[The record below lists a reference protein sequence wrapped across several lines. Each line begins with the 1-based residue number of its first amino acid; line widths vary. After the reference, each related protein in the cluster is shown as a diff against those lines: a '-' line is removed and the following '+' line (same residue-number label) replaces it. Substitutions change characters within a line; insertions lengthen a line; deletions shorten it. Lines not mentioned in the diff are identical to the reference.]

1 MKLKRIFLLL
11 TLVPTLL
18 FAQQQGTPVTKD
30 SFNNLNLSYP
40 GLEEVNKLVTAK
52 DYENAAKA
60 LLKYYRK
67 RSNIKHPEYNKE
79 DKARFAGK
87 KLPAGV
93 QEKADK
99 GMLHQFYVHP
109 GYGFIDYGK
118 DINWQHWP
126 VKDNEIR
133 WQLHRMY
140 WWEPMGLAYWSSG
153 DEKYAKE
160 WIFQF
165 RDWVKKN
172 PLGLSKEN
180 DRFAWRPLEVATRIQ
195 DQPAMFN
202 MFITSPSFSP
212 DFLLEFLNIYNQQ
225 ANHILNNYSEKGNHL
240 LFEAQRIIYAGCFFP
255 ELKAADAW
263 RKSGIEILN
272 TEIKKQIYPDGLQF
286 ELSPNYHVA
295 TINIFLK
302 ALRMTQL
309 TGMANEFPDS
319 YKKTIEQMII
329 ALADFSFPDYVYP
342 MFGDAKLANKDQML
356 KEYKSW
362 LEVFPQNQTIKYFA
376 TEGKQGTTPAYLSS
390 ALKTGGFYTFR
401 NGWKENAT
409 VMVLR
414 ASPPGFFHS
423 QPDNGTFDLWVKGR
437 NFMPDAGCYVYSGN
451 EEIQK
456 LREAYRQT
464 KVHKT
469 LTLDNN
475 NMETC
480 DAKLIT
486 WKTSPAVDLL
496 VYSNPSYKTL
506 SHRRS
511 VLFVDK
517 KYFVIVDE
525 AIGTAKGNVGV
536 HFQFAEESGVRFN
549 KGNNSAQTG
558 YKDGNNLLIQGFA
571 NGAVL
576 TEEEGKVSYAYRK
589 EVPRPAF
596 AFEKAK
602 GDENTSSFITV
613 LYPFEGAKAPE
624 ITVKEGAKHNLA
636 KGTLD
641 LTLNIDGKK
650 RQLTEQLTGN

>member
-1 MKLKRIFLLL
+1 MMNLKKIILLL
-11 TLVPTLL
+11 TLAPTLL
-18 FAQQQGTPVTKD
+18 FAQQQNNRVSKD
-30 SFNNLNLSYP
+30 SFSNLNLNYP
-40 GLEEVNKLVTAK
+40 GLEEVNKLVAAN

-67 RSNIKHPEYNKE
+67 RDNIKHPDYNKE
-79 DKARFAGK
+79 DQAKFAGK
-87 KLPAGV
+87 KLAEGV

-126 VKDNEIR
+126 IKDNEIR
-133 WQLHRMY
+133 WQLHRTY
-140 WWEPMGLAYWSSG
+140 WWQPMGLAYWASG

-172 PLGLSKEN
+172 PKGLSKDN

-195 DQPAMFN
+195 DQTGMFN
-202 MFITSPSFSP
+202 MFVNSPNFTP

-225 ANHILNNYSEKGNHL
+225 ADHILNNYSDKGNHL

-255 ELKAADAW
+255 ELKAAGTW
-263 RKSGIEILN
+263 IKSGIEILN
-272 TEIKKQIYPDGLQF
+272 SEITKQIYPDGVHF

-309 TGMANEFPDS
+309 TGMSNEFPES
-319 YKKTIEQMII
+319 YKKTIEEMII
-329 ALADFSFPDYVYP
+329 ALADFSFPDYAYP
-342 MFGDAKLANKDQML
+342 MFGDAKLAKKDEMVKQY
-356 KEYKSW
+356 KEW
-362 LEVFPQNQTIKYFA
+362 QEVYPTNQVIKYFA
-376 TEGKQGTTPAYLSS
+376 TEGKQGTAPAYLSS

-409 VMVLR
+409 VMVLK
-414 ASPPGFFHS
+414 ASPPAFFHS
-423 QPDNGTFDLWVKGR
+423 QPDNGTFDLWVNGR
-437 NFMPDAGCYVYSGN
+437 NFMPDAGAYVYSGS

-475 NMETC
+475 NM
-480 DAKLIT
+480 DINNAKLMT

-496 VYSNPSYKTL
+496 VYGNPSYKDL
-506 SHRRS
+506 NHRRS
-511 VLFVDK
+511 VLFIDK
-517 KYFVIVDE
+517 KYFVIIDE
-525 AIGTAKGNVGV
+525 AIGAAKGNIGI
-536 HFQFAEESGVRFN
+536 HFQLAEKSNATFN
-549 KGNNSAQTG
+549 KKQNSVQTQ
-558 YKDGNNLLIQGFA
+558 YKDGNNLLIQTLGK
-571 NGAVL
+571 GAIL
-576 TEEEGKVSYAYRK
+576 TEEEGKVSYSYRK
-589 EVPRPAF
+589 EVARPAF

-602 GDENTSSFITV
+602 DNDNTVSFTTV
-613 LYPFEGAKAPE
+613 LYPFEGIKAPV
-624 ITVKEGAKHNLA
+624 INVKEGSKHNLA
-636 KGTLD
+636 KGIVD
-641 LTLNIDGKK
+641 LT
-650 RQLTEQLTGN
+650 

>member
-1 MKLKRIFLLL
+1 LL
-11 TLVPTLL
+11 TLAPTVL
-18 FAQQQGTPVTKD
+18 FAQQQSNPVAKD
-30 SFNNLNLSYP
+30 SFSNLNLNYP
-40 GLEEVNKLVTAK
+40 GLEEVNKLVAAK

-67 RSNIKHPEYNKE
+67 RDNIKHPEYNQE
-79 DKARFAGK
+79 DKAKFAGK
-87 KLPAGV
+87 KLAEGV
-93 QEKADK
+93 LEKADK

-126 VKDNEIR
+126 IKDNEIR
-133 WQLHRMY
+133 WQLHRTY
-140 WWEPMGLAYWSSG
+140 WWQPMGLAYWSSG

-160 WIFQF
+160 WVFQF

-172 PLGLSKEN
+172 PKGLSKDN
-180 DRFAWRPLEVATRIQ
+180 DRFAWRPLEVSTRIQ
-195 DQPAMFN
+195 DQTGTFN
-202 MFITSPSFSP
+202 MFVNSPNFTP

-225 ANHILNNYSEKGNHL
+225 ADHILNNYSDKGNHL

-255 ELKAADAW
+255 ELKAADTW

-309 TGMANEFPDS
+309 TGMSNEFPES
-319 YKKTIEQMII
+319 YKKTVEDMII
-329 ALADFSFPDYVYP
+329 ALGDFSFPDYSYP
-342 MFGDAKLANKDQML
+342 MFGDAKLAKKDEML
-356 KEYKSW
+356 KQYKEW
-362 LEVFPQNQTIKYFA
+362 RKVYPKNQVIKYFA
-376 TEGKQGTTPAYLSS
+376 TEGKQGTAPAYLSS

-401 NGWKENAT
+401 NDWKENAT

-437 NFMPDAGCYVYSGN
+437 NFMPDAGAYVYSGS

-475 NMETC
+475 NMDIC
-480 DAKLIT
+480 DAKLMT
-486 WKTSPAVDLL
+486 WKASPAVDLL
-496 VYSNPSYKTL
+496 VYTNPSYKDL
-506 SHRRS
+506 NHRRS
-511 VLFVDK
+511 VLFIDK
-517 KYFVIVDE
+517 KYFVIFDE
-525 AIGTAKGNVGV
+525 AVGTAKGNIGI
-536 HFQFAEESGVRFN
+536 HFQLAEDSKAAFN
-549 KGNNSAQTG
+549 KKQNSVQTQ
-558 YKDGNNLLIQGFA
+558 YKDGNNLLIQTLGK
-571 NGAVL
+571 GATL
-576 TEEEGKVSYAYRK
+576 TEEEGKVSYSYRK
-589 EVPRPAF
+589 EVARPAF

-602 GDENTSSFITV
+602 NNDNTVSFATV
-613 LYPFEGAKAPE
+613 LYPYEGTKAPV
-624 ITVKEGAKHNLA
+624 INVKEGSKHNLG
-636 KGTLD
+636 KGIVD
-641 LTLNIDGKK
+641 LTLTIDGKK
-650 RQLTEQLTGN
+650 RQISEQLY

>member
-1 MKLKRIFLLL
+1 MMNLKKIILLL
-11 TLVPTLL
+11 TLAPTLL
-18 FAQQQGTPVTKD
+18 FAQQQSNPVTKD
-30 SFNNLNLSYP
+30 SFSNLNLNYP
-40 GLEEVNKLVTAK
+40 GLEEVNKFVAGN

-67 RSNIKHPEYNKE
+67 RDNIKHPEYNTE
-79 DKARFAGK
+79 DKAKFAGK
-87 KLPAGV
+87 KLAEGV

-126 VKDNEIR
+126 IKDNEIR
-133 WQLHRMY
+133 WQLHRTY
-140 WWEPMGLAYWSSG
+140 WWQPMGLAYWSSG

-172 PLGLSKEN
+172 PKGLSKEN
-180 DRFAWRPLEVATRIQ
+180 DRFAWRPLEVSTRIQ
-195 DQPAMFN
+195 DQTGTFN
-202 MFITSPSFSP
+202 MFVNSPNFTP

-225 ANHILNNYSEKGNHL
+225 ADHILNNYSDKGNHL

-255 ELKAADAW
+255 ELKAADSW

-272 TEIKKQIYPDGLQF
+272 TEIKKQIYPDGLHF

-302 ALRMTQL
+302 ALHMTQL
-309 TGMANEFPDS
+309 TGMSNEFPES
-319 YKKTIEQMII
+319 YKKTVEEMII
-329 ALADFSFPDYVYP
+329 ALADFSFPDYSYP
-342 MFGDAKLANKDQML
+342 MFGDAKLAKKDEML
-356 KEYKSW
+356 KQYKEW
-362 LEVFPQNQTIKYFA
+362 RKVYPKNQVIKYFA

-401 NGWKENAT
+401 NDWKENAT

-437 NFMPDAGCYVYSGN
+437 NFMPDAGAYVYSGS

-475 NMETC
+475 NMDVN
-480 DAKLIT
+480 DAKLMT
-486 WKTSPAVDLL
+486 WKASPAVDLL
-496 VYSNPSYKTL
+496 VYNNSSYKAL
-506 SHRRS
+506 NHRRS
-511 VLFVDK
+511 VLFIDK
-517 KYFVIVDE
+517 KYFVIIDE
-525 AIGTAKGNVGV
+525 AVGAAKGNVGI
-536 HFQFAEESGVRFN
+536 HFQLAEDSKAAFN
-549 KGNNSAQTG
+549 KKQNSVQTQ
-558 YKDGNNLLIQGFA
+558 YKDGNNLLIQTFGK
-571 NGAVL
+571 GAAL
-576 TEEEGKVSYAYRK
+576 TEEEGKVSYSYRK
-589 EVPRPAF
+589 EIARPAF

-602 GDENTSSFITV
+602 NNDNTVSFTTV
-613 LYPFEGAKAPE
+613 LYPFEGAKAP
-624 ITVKEGAKHNLA
+624 IINVKEGSKHNLE
-636 KGTLD
+636 KGTVD
-641 LTLNIDGKK
+641 LTLTIDGKK
-650 RQLTEQLTGN
+650 HQISEQLY